1 MMMVMMMMVR
11 RRRRMRR
18 GGGDLGGTAQLQSI
32 HFMVCDQKLGNTVK
46 TLITI

>member
-1 MMMVMMMMVR
+1 MMMVMMLMMMMR
-11 RRRRMRR
+11 RRRR